1 MMEVNP
7 IIKTF
12 LKKRS
17 NSVKNLLEN
26 LGIDE
31 AQIKAVGFG
40 EGNPIDTNNTSE
52 GRTNNRRVV
61 FRLSD

>member
-1 MMEVNP
+1 M
-7 IIKTF
+7 
-12 LKKRS
+12 
-17 NSVKNLLEN
+17 EN